1 MVGDLTTEELG
12 AHPVMRTRD
21 VAEAEALVSRAYVP
35 HRLNN
40 DAGLDARMN
49 VARGI
54 GITLGWLRYGA
65 RTRLSVPPMVDAY
78 HLNLTLTGA
87 TTVQQN
93 GTSVRTT
100 GGCSGAL
107 LSPTETA
114 TVHWSPDA
122 AQFAIK
128 LDRRSLESQLSALLH
143 DAVTRPLRFSLRVDL
158 RTPPGAALLA
168 ATRFL
173 AGQWQL
179 GRPAEELALRQL
191 ESYLLTTVLLGVPN
205 TYSPRLSAT
214 AGPVGRHALD
224 EAVEYIEAHPERPLG
239 IAELAAVVGTSATE
253 LRAAFRDR
261 LGTTPG
267 AYVRKVRLARARA
280 DLKADGGAGTT
291 AEVARRWGFQNVA
304 RFTSAYAARYGEP
317 PRDTDATQT

>member
-1 MVGDLTTEELG
+1 VVVDFEAQELG
-12 AHPVMRTRD
+12 THPVMRTRD
-21 VAEAEALVSRAYVP
+21 VAEAEALVSQVYVP
-35 HRLNN
+35 HRLDS

-49 VARGI
+49 VAQGI

-65 RTRLSVPPMVDAY
+65 ESRLSVPPMVDAY
-78 HLNLTLTGA
+78 HLNLTLTG
-87 TTVQQN
+87 TTAVRQN
-93 GTSVRTT
+93 GASVRTT
-100 GGCSGAL
+100 GGDSGAL

-128 LDRRSLESQLSALLH
+128 LDRRSLEAQLSALLH
-143 DAVTRPLRFSLRVDL
+143 DAVTRRLRFSLRVDL
-158 RTPPGAALLA
+158 RTSPGAALLA

-179 GRPAEELALRQL
+179 GGPAEELALRQL

-205 TYSPRLSAT
+205 TYSTRLSAT
-214 AGPVGRHALD
+214 AGPVRRHALD
-224 EAVEYIEAHPERPLG
+224 EAVEYIEAHPERVLG
-239 IAELAAVVGTSATE
+239 IAELAAVAGTSAAE
-253 LRAAFRDR
+253 LGAAFRAE

-267 AYVRKVRLARARA
+267 AYVREVRLARARA
-280 DLKADGGAGTT
+280 DLMADGGACTV
-291 AEVARRWGFQNVA
+291 AEVARRWGFRDVA

-317 PRDTDATQT
+317 PREAATAQT

>member
-1 MVGDLTTEELG
+1 MVGDLEAEELG
-12 AHPVMRTRD
+12 TYPVMRTQD
-21 VAEAEALVSRAYVP
+21 VAEAEALVSQAYVP
-35 HRLNN
+35 HRL
-40 DAGLDARMN
+40 DSEAGLDARMN

-54 GITLGWLRYGA
+54 GITMGWLRYGA
-65 RTRLSVPPMVDAY
+65 HTRLSVPPMVDAY

-87 TTVQQN
+87 TTVHQN
-93 GTSVRTT
+93 GASVRTT
-100 GGCSGAL
+100 GGRSGAL

-143 DAVTRPLRFSLRVDL
+143 DAATRPLRFSLRVDL
-158 RTPPGAALLA
+158 RTSRGAALLA

-179 GRPAEELALRQL
+179 GGPAEELALRQL
-191 ESYLLTTVLLGVPN
+191 ESFLLTTVLLGVPN
-205 TYSPRLSAT
+205 TYSTRLSAT
-214 AGPVGRHALD
+214 AGPVGRHVLD
-224 EAVEYIEAHPERPLG
+224 EAVEYIEAHPERVLG
-239 IAELAAVVGTSATE
+239 IAELAAVAGTSAADVH
-253 LRAAFRDR
+253 AAFREE

-267 AYVRKVRLARARA
+267 AYVRNVRLARARA
-280 DLKADGGAGTT
+280 DLTADGGAGTT
-291 AEVARRWGFQNVA
+291 TEIARRWGFRNVA

-317 PRDTDATQT
+317 PRDTKTAHT